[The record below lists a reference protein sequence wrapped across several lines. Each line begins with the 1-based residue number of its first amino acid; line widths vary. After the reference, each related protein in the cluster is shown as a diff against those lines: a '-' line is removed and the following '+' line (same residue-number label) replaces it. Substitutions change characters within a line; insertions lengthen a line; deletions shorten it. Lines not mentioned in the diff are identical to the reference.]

1 MPGAIGITTACK
13 DVEAAKRAVDFISSS
28 KAQQI
33 YADAQPGIYLNK
45 NVKAELSPA
54 HQDLVEDAGGQG
66 LALWQGTGNN
76 YGYGSYDKY
85 VQDYYV
91 GSKTVEQVLA
101 AMDEETARMRLLQTT
116 PTGPNKAAFG
126 MGCGRRSPY
135 PIFLIG
141 CVLSMS
147 KQNKSIYSYWLAVPC
162 LILYGL
168 FFIIPAVMGLG
179 LSFLNIRSFDFSQ
192 ATFAGL
198 RNYINVL
205 SDSGMNI
212 AIKNSFIF
220 AAVTTVLKVILGMVL
235 AVFLNNKMR
244 TTNFLRTVFFLPA
257 VLSSV
262 AVGLIFTAMMH
273 PTRGIINIALRA
285 AGLDA
290 MAQNW
295 LTDPHL
301 AIFSVAFI
309 EVWKWTG
316 FTMVILLAGLQSI
329 PKNYYEV
336 ADIDGATV
344 WQKFRCV
351 TFPLVLPAFTNALV
365 VNLIGGLKAF
375 DIVQAVTKGGP
386 GTATEVFGTLVYKSF
401 GSGRYGEGCAASI
414 ILCIVILAVVLPIYR
429 YLTAREVEI

>member
-1 MPGAIGITTACK
+1 
-13 DVEAAKRAVDFISSS
+13 
-28 KAQQI
+28 
-33 YADAQPGIYLNK
+33 
-45 NVKAELSPA
+45 
-54 HQDLVEDAGGQG
+54 
-66 LALWQGTGNN
+66 
-76 YGYGSYDKY
+76 
-85 VQDYYV
+85 
-91 GSKTVEQVLA
+91 
-101 AMDEETARMRLLQTT
+101 
-116 PTGPNKAAFG
+116 
-126 MGCGRRSPY
+126 
-135 PIFLIG
+135 
-141 CVLSMS
+141 MS

-162 LILYGL
+162 LILYGF

-290 MAQNW
+290 LAQNW